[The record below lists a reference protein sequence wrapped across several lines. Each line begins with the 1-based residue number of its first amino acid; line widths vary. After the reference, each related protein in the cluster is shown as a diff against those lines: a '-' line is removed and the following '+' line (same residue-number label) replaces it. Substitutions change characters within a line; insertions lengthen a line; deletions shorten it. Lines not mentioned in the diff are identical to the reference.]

1 MGPNGSGT
9 GSGGASPARTGSS
22 GAGLSGSGSSA
33 TGSGAAGSGA
43 ANPGAASPGDGG
55 RQHGG
60 RQHGGRHHGG
70 RQHGGPGGGG
80 NGDSGGADGGGPLD
94 QAPCGFVIT
103 DPHGLIAQVNQHF
116 LTSTGFRAEDLV
128 GRIRFQDLLAPGDQI
143 YYETHYSPLLL
154 MQGAVREIAVDIRD
168 PSGQRLPVLV
178 NAVLDRDAVGEPRW
192 IRTTVFGATDRRRYE
207 EELLVQ
213 RRRAERSEERVRTLQ
228 GVAAELAAAGDLA
241 EVGRVLVD
249 AAINALHGDRAGL
262 WLLDRREVA
271 QATEVDEAL
280 GNDGLAA
287 AATLSTHGLLQ
298 IAAVNIGDFDELT
311 RIPLPDPET
320 FSMRRR
326 GPILF
331 DSTESIRFRHPLIAA
346 AMERTN
352 TGSLVVIPLDVGDHR
367 VGVLA
372 AGCVETRQLS
382 DDDRELLHALGRQG
396 GQALERAA
404 LHAEATKSAAR
415 SDFLATTSR
424 SLEETV
430 RLVDRA
436 QRLVDL
442 VTRELAE
449 VASVEFV
456 ETEGNRRLAES
467 RAAGAS
473 ETTGNLIGIEPGRA
487 GDLIAQVVSGT
498 RPKLLAERQP
508 IAPSGPRPANW
519 WLALPLRASGRTLGA
534 LVLGRYERAFSVDEV
549 AFCSEVAATAAL
561 ALDNAR
567 RYEQEREVAY
577 TLQRSLLSGGLPKRQ
592 GLRIAT
598 HYRPAMEN
606 LEVGGDWY
614 DAFELGDDKIG
625 IVVGDVVGRGLTAAS
640 AMGQI
645 RSAIRALAGA
655 GLGPSALLG
664 QLDKFVGQF
673 DAGRM
678 ATLVYLELNP
688 RTGHVRYACAG
699 HFPPLIIQGDEE
711 ARYLW
716 DGRSTPLDAYSGQ
729 PGRSEAEIRL
739 MPGARLLLYTDGL
752 VERRGRLIWRGLE
765 LLREEMQ
772 RHRNAAA
779 TTIVHGIAD
788 AMLRDEAGR
797 DDVCLLAV
805 SLAESTPFEEQVPAD
820 LAELT
825 GVRHRL
831 RAWLTDHDVDRH
843 DGFAIVLAC
852 SEAIGNAIEH
862 GYRNPEVAATGTVTI
877 SASIVDERVDVT
889 IGDGGLWQ
897 PRETPPDRGRGL
909 MLMKR
914 LMDEVTVDRA
924 TTGTTVTMSRR
935 VRWVGP

>member
-1 MGPNGSGT
+1 METPERSN
-9 GSGGASPARTGSS
+9 PA
-22 GAGLSGSGSSA
+22 AELA
-33 TGSGAAGSGA
+33 AAHAGSGRRRQGA
-43 ANPGAASPGDGG
+43 RARRRTATPDPAASAAAEETAADPDG
-55 RQHGG
+55 
-60 RQHGGRHHGG
+60 
-70 RQHGGPGGGG
+70 PVSA
-80 NGDSGGADGGGPLD
+80 GDSLD

-103 DPHGLIAQVNQHF
+103 DPRGTITQVNQHF
-116 LTSTGFRAEDLV
+116 LTSTGYRAEELV

-168 PSGQRLPVLV
+168 TAGQRLPVLV
-178 NAVLDRDAVGEPRW
+178 NAVLDRDADGEPRV
-192 IRTTVFGATDRRRYE
+192 IRTTVFGASDRRRYE
-207 EELLVQ
+207 EELLTQ
-213 RRRAERSEERVRTLQ
+213 RRRAENSEKRVRALQ
-228 GVAAELAAAGDLA
+228 SVAAELAAAGDLA
-241 EVGRVLVD
+241 EVGRVLVH
-249 AAINALHGDRAGL
+249 AAITAVDGDRAGL
-262 WLLDRREVA
+262 WLLDRSEFA
-271 QATEVDEAL
+271 QATEADEAL

-287 AATLSTHGLLQ
+287 ATAFSSHGLVQ
-298 IAAVNIGDFDELT
+298 VAAVNIGDSEDLS
-311 RIPLPDPET
+311 RIPVPDPDA
-320 FSMRRR
+320 FSLRRR
-326 GPILF
+326 GPMLF
-331 DSTESIRFRHPLIAA
+331 DSPESIGFRHPLIAA
-346 AMERTN
+346 AMKRTN
-352 TGSLVVIPLDVGDHR
+352 AGALIVIPLDVGDHR

-372 AGCVETRQLS
+372 AACAASRQLS

-404 LHAEATKSAAR
+404 LHAEATKSADR

-449 VASVEFV
+449 VASVEFM

-467 RAAGAS
+467 RTERG
-473 ETTGNLIGIEPGRA
+473 TQPGTGTLIGIEPGRA

-508 IAPSGPRPANW
+508 IGPSGPRPANW

-549 AFCSEVAATAAL
+549 AFCTEVAATAAL

-640 AMGQI
+640 AMGQL

-655 GLGPSALLG
+655 GLGPAALLG

-699 HFPPLIIQGDEE
+699 HFPPLVIQGDEE
-711 ARYLW
+711 AQYLW

-739 MPGARLLLYTDGL
+739 LPGARLLLYTDGL

-772 RHRNAAA
+772 RHRSAPA
-779 TTIVHGIAD
+779 TVIVNSIAD

-805 SLAESTPFEEQVPAD
+805 SLAESTPFEERIPAD
-820 LAELT
+820 LVELT
-825 GVRHRL
+825 GVRNRL
-831 RAWLTDHDVDRH
+831 RTWLTDHDVDRH

-862 GYRNPEVAATGTVTI
+862 GYRDPASAAAGSVTI

-889 IGDGGLWQ
+889 ISDGGLWQ

-914 LMDEVTVDRA
+914 LMDEVTVDRGTA
-924 TTGTTVTMSRR
+924 GTTVTMSRR